1 MVYYRYGRG
10 DKMDEKKVVETVPVE
25 EETTPV
31 EETAPV
37 EETTPVEES
46 TDNGDTEIKA
56 LLSEVLTEIKGLSA
70 LMTTEPTIE
79 VEEDGSNDTNVDELE
94 SQLDDLDF

>member
-1 MVYYRYGRG
+1 
-10 DKMDEKKVVETVPVE
+10 MDDEKVVETV
-25 EETTPV
+25 PV

-37 EETTPVEES
+37 EETSPVEETEPVDES
-46 TDNGDTEIKA
+46 SDNGDTEVKA
-56 LLSEVLTEIKGLSA
+56 LLSEVLTEVKGLVA
-70 LMTTEPTIE
+70 LLTTEPTVE

>member
-1 MVYYRYGRG
+1 
-10 DKMDEKKVVETVPVE
+10 MDDEKVVETAPVE
-25 EETTPV
+25 

-37 EETTPVEES
+37 EETVPVEDTAPVEQPA
-46 TDNGDTEIKA
+46 DNGEGEIKA

-79 VEEDGSNDTNVDELE
+79 VEDDGSNDTNVENLE

>member
-1 MVYYRYGRG
+1 ME
-10 DKMDEKKVVETVPVE
+10 DEKVVTTPVE
-25 EETTPV
+25 EEE

-37 EETTPVEES
+37 ETVETVEETAPVEES
-46 TDNGDTEIKA
+46 TDNGDTEVKA
-56 LLSEVLTEIKGLSA
+56 LLQEVLTEIKGLTA

-79 VEEDGSNDTNVDELE
+79 VEDNGSNDTNVEDLE

>member
-1 MVYYRYGRG
+1 ME
-10 DKMDEKKVVETVPVE
+10 DEKVLETAPVE

-37 EETTPVEES
+37 EEPA
-46 TDNGDTEIKA
+46 DNGDTEIKA
-56 LLSEVLTEIKGLSA
+56 LLSEVLTEVKALSS
-70 LMTTEPTIE
+70 LMTTEPTVD
-79 VEEDGSNDTNVDELE
+79 VEDDGSNDTNVDELE

>member
-1 MVYYRYGRG
+1 
-10 DKMDEKKVVETVPVE
+10 MDEEKVVTTPVDE

-31 EETAPV
+31 AVETEPTEPTEE
-37 EETTPVEES
+37 

-56 LLSEVLTEIKGLSA
+56 LLSEVLTEVKGLTA
-70 LMTTEPTIE
+70 LLTTEPTIE
-79 VEEDGSNDTNVDELE
+79 VEEDGSNDTNVEDLE

>member
-1 MVYYRYGRG
+1 
-10 DKMDEKKVVETVPVE
+10 MDDEKVVETAPVE
-25 EETTPV
+25 EETAPVESVETV

-37 EETTPVEES
+37 EETEPVDES
-46 TDNGDTEIKA
+46 SDNGDTEIKA
-56 LLSEVLTEIKGLSA
+56 LLSEVLTEVKGLTA
-70 LMTTEPTIE
+70 LMTTEPTVE

>member
-1 MVYYRYGRG
+1 MEE
-10 DKMDEKKVVETVPVE
+10 EKIVETVPVE
-25 EETTPV
+25 EETAPVEESTPV

-37 EETTPVEES
+37 EES
-46 TDNGDTEIKA
+46 SDNGDTEVKA
-56 LLSEVLTEIKGLSA
+56 LLSEVLTEVKGLVA
-70 LMTTEPTIE
+70 LLTTEPTVE

>member
-1 MVYYRYGRG
+1 
-10 DKMDEKKVVETVPVE
+10 MDEEKVV
-25 EETTPV
+25 TTPV
-31 EETAPV
+31 EEEETAPV
-37 EETTPVEES
+37 AVETEPTETPEE

-56 LLSEVLTEIKGLSA
+56 LLSEVLTEIKGLTA

>member
-1 MVYYRYGRG
+1 
-10 DKMDEKKVVETVPVE
+10 MDEEKVETVPVE
-25 EETTPV
+25 

-46 TDNGDTEIKA
+46 APVEEPADNGEGEIKA

-70 LMTTEPTIE
+70 LMTTEPT
-79 VEEDGSNDTNVDELE
+79 VETQDDGSNDTNVDELE

>member
-1 MVYYRYGRG
+1 
-10 DKMDEKKVVETVPVE
+10 MDEEKVETVPVE

-31 EETAPV
+31 ETVETV

-46 TDNGDTEIKA
+46 ADNGDTEVKA
-56 LLSEVLTEIKGLSA
+56 LMQEVLTEVKGLVA
-70 LMTTEPTIE
+70 LLTAESTIE
-79 VEEDGSNDTNVDELE
+79 VEDDGSNDTNVENLE

>member
-1 MVYYRYGRG
+1 
-10 DKMDEKKVVETVPVE
+10 MDDEKVVENAPVEEETTPVE

>member
-1 MVYYRYGRG
+1 
-10 DKMDEKKVVETVPVE
+10 MDEEKVVETVPVE
-25 EETTPV
+25 EETAPVEETTPV
-31 EETAPV
+31 EETA
-37 EETTPVEES
+37 PVEES

-56 LLSEVLTEIKGLSA
+56 LMQEVLTEVKGLTA
-70 LMTTEPTIE
+70 LLTTEPTVE

>member
-1 MVYYRYGRG
+1 ME
-10 DKMDEKKVVETVPVE
+10 DEKVETVPVE
-25 EETTPV
+25 EETAPVETVEPV

-37 EETTPVEES
+37 EQPA
-46 TDNGDTEIKA
+46 DNGDTEIKA

-70 LMTTEPTIE
+70 LMTTEPTVD
-79 VEEDGSNDTNVDELE
+79 VEDDGSNDTNVEELE